1 MGIMDAHRPR
11 WFAHNIEGEMELQ
24 VLTAKGWRWEKEVVE
39 ERKEQAKQREIED
52 IKEKVEESKREKA
65 EKAMQSSPAN
75 DDITEI
81 AIDEA
86 KEVTEE
92 DYERV
97 REWAAKRQGKPI
109 DKP

>member
-52 IKEKVEESKREKA
+52 IKEKVEESK
-65 EKAMQSSPAN
+65 
-75 DDITEI
+75 
-81 AIDEA
+81 DE
-86 KEVTEE
+86 
-92 DYERV
+92 
-97 REWAAKRQGKPI
+97 Q
-109 DKP
+109 